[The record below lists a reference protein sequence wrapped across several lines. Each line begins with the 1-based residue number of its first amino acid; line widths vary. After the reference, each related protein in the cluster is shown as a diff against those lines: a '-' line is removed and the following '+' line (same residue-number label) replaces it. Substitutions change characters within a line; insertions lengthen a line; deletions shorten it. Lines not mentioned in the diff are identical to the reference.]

1 VTRVQAIGGAVAVV
15 VSSYITNFIGPVSS
29 GPVSFGRISVQDSF
43 VEISRNRVTNCT
55 AASLTESSLGT
66 SSVVGGAFAILHSP
80 QVSNFRQGLL
90 LSSVGVHGAS
100 GSNVTVL
107 ISKSHFLQCSVF
119 SNSSSGRLGEANG
132 GGGAVYAKS
141 AALTNFSVTESTF
154 NGSTVTVAS
163 GTTGFPSFSSGGALA
178 VEAGDSK
185 LSSVAI
191 SSCRFFNCTVQG
203 ANISNMGVF
212 GGAAHV
218 FRAGRISVVRTNFT
232 NCSVID
238 AVIGEVIS
246 GGSAMSAVV
255 TSNMSVR
262 DCNFDA
268 SGGRDESQTSTGLL
282 VLARNSSNAHAS
294 VSLCEFISSTVVL
307 SVQCVGD
314 DGVRRLAGSC
324 VGPNMALTRSIIRQ
338 LPSQAYSGFNATGS
352 DLIAFQ
358 NHDSVLFTGSRMY
371 CALPQFAA
379 FKTEIRRSSSTVYSC
394 NPCPPF
400 RISLSATAVSLEE
413 LSIARNVDRCFP
425 VSPNAPSLSVC
436 PFAISTCTTFVFV
449 IAGFWTNVS
458 ESGALNPAVR
468 CPPGYCGCIN
478 VTAGA
483 CLLPTLISIDRNRD
497 PLCNGNRV
505 GKLCG
510 GCPPNFTQSLDDRSC
525 TSNEACSNNLW
536 WVWTV
541 SILGFA
547 VYSLYIVVSCRR
559 SADGAFSCV
568 VLYFQM
574 SSFAEIFGGNTDE
587 RERDALATILEFSQV
602 HSVAAMYR
610 DACYAPSMSAYNATA
625 FKLIGPLLMLLFAV
639 AWTWIIQKLQP
650 RLQQRNIDL
659 SVSYSGTLA
668 VTVLFLFSNVSNVV
682 FTLVE
687 CSSYSSSD
695 AVVFIDGTVPCKDTK
710 WGVLVFVAALLF
722 LFPVAFAAALR
733 LKKRF
738 RTARDAVSGK
748 YSGPM
753 YYWGSVTLSFRLLI
767 SAAQFLRV
775 DYPNALAFTRM
786 LMSVGVFSLLLY
798 KRPYVHERA
807 FWVDVACYVCLIAQF
822 GLQTFAT
829 TRDFLGVAES
839 SDRERFFRAVV
850 TLSSVI
856 R

>member
-15 VSSYITNFIGPVSS
+15 VGVYMFNSYGPASPDLSVSS
-29 GPVSFGRISVQDSF
+29 GRISVQDSV
-43 VEISRNRVTNCT
+43 VEFSRNRVTNCT
-55 AASLTESSLGT
+55 AVSLTDSSLGP
-66 SSVVGGAFAILHSP
+66 SSVFGGAFAILHSP

-90 LSSVGVHGAS
+90 LPSVGVLGAS
-100 GSNVTVL
+100 GFNVTVL
-107 ISKSHFLQCSVF
+107 ISKSYFVQCSVF

-132 GGGAVYAKS
+132 GGGAVYARS

-154 NGSTVTVAS
+154 NVSTVTVAS
-163 GTTGFPSFSSGGALA
+163 GTTGLPSFSSGGALA
-178 VEAGDSK
+178 VETGDSK
-185 LSSVAI
+185 SSSVAI

-203 ANISNMGVF
+203 ANISNMGVL

-218 FRAGRISVVRTNFT
+218 FRAGQISVARTSFV

-238 AVIGEVIS
+238 AVNGDVIS
-246 GGSAMSAVV
+246 GGSAMSVVV
-255 TSNMSVR
+255 TGNMSVLE
-262 DCNFDA
+262 CVFDA

-282 VLARNSSNAHAS
+282 VLARNSSNALAS
-294 VSLCEFISSTVVL
+294 VSSCEFISSMVVL

-314 DGVRRLAGSC
+314 DGVRRIAGSC
-324 VGPNMALTRSIIRQ
+324 VGPNMALTRSTILQ
-338 LPSQAYSGFNATGS
+338 LPSQAVSDINTTGN
-352 DLIAFQ
+352 LIAFQ
-358 NHDSVLFTGSRMY
+358 GPVSFTGSRMY

-379 FKTEIRRSSSTVYSC
+379 FKTEVSWSSSTLYSC
-394 NPCPPF
+394 RPCPPF
-400 RISLSATAVSLEE
+400 QISLAATIVSLEE
-413 LSIARNVDRCFP
+413 LSTARNVDQCFP
-425 VSPNAPSLSVC
+425 VSPTPSASVC
-436 PFAISTCTTFVFV
+436 PFAISACTTFVLV
-449 IAGFWTNVS
+449 SRGFWTNVS

-468 CPPGYCGCIN
+468 CPLGYCGCIN
-478 VTAGA
+478 VIQGA
-483 CLLPTLISIDRNRD
+483 CKLPPLISIDRSRD

-510 GCPPNFTQSLDDRSC
+510 GCPPNFTQSLDDRTC
-525 TSNEACSNNLW
+525 ISNEACSNNLW
-536 WVWTV
+536 WVWMV

-547 VYSLYIVVSCRR
+547 LYSLYVVVSCRR

-568 VLYFQM
+568 VFYFQI
-574 SSFAEIFGGNTDE
+574 SSFVENFGGNTDE
-587 RERDALATILEFSQV
+587 QERDGLATILEFAQV

-625 FKLIGPLLMLLFAV
+625 FKLIGPLLVLLFAV
-639 AWTWIIQKLQP
+639 AWTWIIQKLRP
-650 RLQQRNIDL
+650 RLQKRNIDI
-659 SVSYSGTLA
+659 SASYSGTLA
-668 VTVLFLFSNVSNVV
+668 VTVLFVFSNVSNVV

-695 AVVFIDGTVPCKDTK
+695 AVVFIDGTVPCKDAK

-722 LFPVAFAAALR
+722 LFPAAFAAALR

-748 YSGPM
+748 YTGPM

-798 KRPYVHERA
+798 KRPYVYQRT
-807 FWVDVACYVCLIAQF
+807 FWVDVACYLCLIAQF
-822 GLQTFAT
+822 GMQTFAT

-839 SDRERFFRAVV
+839 SDRERFFRAVT